1 MRNLLLFLRRF
12 LPELVL
18 LFSAFVSLNLLNTSS
33 GKHNNALTEVL
44 GSTASSVF
52 QVKSSVSNY
61 FSLTENNERLL
72 AENQSLRNKLA
83 EKSSM
88 VLASEVRIDSTKL
101 LRYQACDI
109 VNSTVHKDN
118 NYFTINQGEKHGVE
132 PGLAVVSDKGIVG
145 VVTHT
150 GSNYSIVLPLINQ
163 RFTTSAEHLKTGSF
177 GFLNWRGIDPKVVHL
192 SDVANHINMAEG
204 DTIISRGSS
213 IYPRGI
219 HLGTVQSVNKLPGEP
234 YLDIEVQLF
243 EDFGSLRH
251 VFWVDKILVAEQ
263 DSLEQIQE
271 AL

>member
-12 LPELVL
+12 LPELAL
-18 LFSAFVSLNLLNTSS
+18 LLSAFVSLNLLNSSS
-33 GKHNNALTEVL
+33 GKHNSALTDAL

-61 FSLTENNERLL
+61 FSLSENNERLQ
-72 AENQSLRNKLA
+72 AENQLLRNRLA

-88 VLASEVRIDSTKL
+88 ILAPEVRVDSTQL

-109 VNSTVHKDN
+109 INSTVHKDN
-118 NYFTINQGEKHGVE
+118 NYFTINQGEKQGVKS
-132 PGLAVVSDKGIVG
+132 GLAVVSDRGVVG
-145 VVTHT
+145 VVTHA
-150 GSNYSIVLPLINQ
+150 GNNYSIVLPLVNQ
-163 RFTTSAEHLKTGSF
+163 RFTTSAEHKKTGSF
-177 GFLNWRGIDPKVVHL
+177 GFLNWKGIDPKVVNL
-192 SDVANHINMAEG
+192 SDVANHINMAIG
-204 DTIISRGSS
+204 DTIISRGSN

-219 HLGTVQSVNKLPGEP
+219 PIGSVLSVKNLPGEP
-234 YLDIEVQLF
+234 YLDIQLELF

>member
-12 LPELVL
+12 LPELAL
-18 LFSAFVSLNLLNTSS
+18 LFAAFVSLNLLNSSS
-33 GKHNNALTEVL
+33 GKHNNALTGAL

-61 FSLTENNERLL
+61 FSLSENNERLQL
-72 AENQSLRNKLA
+72 ENQSLRNKLA
-83 EKSSM
+83 ERLSINFG
-88 VLASEVRIDSTKL
+88 EEIRIDSTQL

-109 VNSTVHKDN
+109 INSTVHKDN
-118 NYFTINQGEKHGVE
+118 NYFTINQGNKQGVN
-132 PGLAVVSDKGIVG
+132 PGLAVVSDKGVVG

-150 GSNYSIVLPLINQ
+150 GNNYSIVLPVLNQ
-163 RFTTSAEHLKTGSF
+163 RFTTSAEHKKTGSF
-177 GFLNWRGIDPKVVHL
+177 GFINWRGINPKIVNL
-192 SDVANHINMAEG
+192 TDVANHISMSVG

-219 HLGTVQSVNKLPGEP
+219 NIGKVSEVNTLPGEP
-234 YLDIEVQLF
+234 YLNIEVELF

-251 VFWVDKILVAEQ
+251 VFWVDKLLIAEQ